1 MPAETNEPG
10 VRAASERAALHR
22 LRGASDARGRRQREI
37 VCREPKSIPA
47 GQNPLEFFAVY
58 VNWYV
63 CNGAVLLPAFGDRR
77 ADQAARELVAE
88 LFPTRAVS
96 SCAST
101 RSRPAGAASTVA
113 PSSSHSPERA
123 EGKCPSWGRWRL
135 RAPADI
141 DCDPGGFCEFWVTA
155 MTRRPVWRR
164 RAVS

>member
-88 LFPTRAVS
+88 LFPTRAVEQLRVD
-96 SCAST
+96 AIA
-101 RSRPAGAASTVA
+101 AG
-113 PSSSHSPERA
+113 
-123 EGKCPSWGRWRL
+123 
-135 RAPADI
+135 
-141 DCDPGGFCEFWVTA
+141 GGGIHCCTQQQPLA
-155 MTRRPVWRR
+155 
-164 RAVS
+164 